1 MVTVTFCIRLK
12 TEILSIYFDGII
24 KSLDFKPYK
33 MDIYYNEFSTP
44 KSFIK
49 YNSNLLNILSLSELD
64 GGVTSFS
71 LYDNRYSNEKVTPF
85 FRAKILDTTFSNKQ
99 VVCLFEWVSYPKLY
113 FNLDVSFLCNNLSDD
128 AKIIFLIAY
137 NQLDG
142 IAEIETQNYFK
153 KIFNSQ
159 AKWGKKIIV
168 NNIPFIAAPVM
179 FFGKEYYNIIP
190 KDVLLKVPNSQELM
204 VRGQEIVA
212 VKLFDLYENPNL
224 YRNIQKKYWEITSLS
239 QRLKECKKL
248 FFSIDAIT
256 QYKNRYKI
264 IKAQKNTKRR
274 HSASGR

>member
-159 AKWGKKIIV
+159 AKWDEQYVEIKLKKSGLISDGGD
-168 NNIPFIAAPVM
+168 NL
-179 FFGKEYYNIIP
+179 FGKY
-190 KDVLLKVPNSQELM
+190 VLPIRIASVSMHKIDPD
-204 VRGQEIVA
+204 A
-212 VKLFDLYENPNL
+212 DLLLYVVTFENN
-224 YRNIQKKYWEITSLS
+224 
-239 QRLKECKKL
+239 
-248 FFSIDAIT
+248 D
-256 QYKNRYKI
+256 
-264 IKAQKNTKRR
+264 
-274 HSASGR
+274 